1 MPSPVVSSRRPQ
13 APPRVLVVEDQDD
26 VRLMLVTVLQ
36 MEGYRVDEA
45 ANALQGLDCLKAHR
59 YDLVLTDYAMPGGTG
74 TWMLQQAARDGRFD
88 HTPALVVTAHP
99 ELVRPSTG
107 FTVVGKPIDL
117 DRFLEQVRRILN
129 MSDQPSPASPVPP
142 VSPAGAAKIEL
153 ILYVSPSSPASMQ
166 AQGNMERVL
175 AGFNRADVAYSVCDL
190 QRNVESADQDRVV
203 FTPTLVKRHPVPRM
217 WIIGDLRDGDIVA
230 DLLRASGVSS
240 QT

>member
-1 MPSPVVSSRRPQ
+1 
-13 APPRVLVVEDQDD
+13 VEDQDD

-45 ANALQGLDCLKAHR
+45 ANALQGLDCLKVHR

-74 TWMLQQAARDGRFD
+74 TWMLQQSARDGRLNQ
-88 HTPALVVTAHP
+88 TAALVVTAHP

-117 DRFLEQVRRILN
+117 DRFLEQVRRILK
-129 MSDQPSPASPVPP
+129 MSDQPTQTAPEAPVAA
-142 VSPAGAAKIEL
+142 AGPAKIEL
-153 ILYVSPSSPASMQ
+153 VLYVSPASPASMQ

-175 AGFNRADVAYSVCDL
+175 DGFNRADVVYSVCDL
-190 QRNVESADQDRVV
+190 QQNAESADQDRVV
-203 FTPTLVKRHPVPRM
+203 FTPTLVKRYPVPRL

-230 DLLRASGVSS
+230 DLLRTSGVSP
-240 QT
+240 QK

>member
-1 MPSPVVSSRRPQ
+1 MPSPVVSPRRPQ

-45 ANALQGLDCLKAHR
+45 ATALQGLDCLKVHR

-74 TWMLQQAARDGRFD
+74 TWMLQQAARDGRLD
-88 HTPALVVTAHP
+88 QIPALVVTAHP

-117 DRFLEQVRRILN
+117 DRFLEQVRKILKT
-129 MSDQPSPASPVPP
+129 SDQPPEPAPQAPEAAAG
-142 VSPAGAAKIEL
+142 PAKLEL
-153 ILYVSPSSPASMQ
+153 VLYVSPASPASMQ

-175 AGFNRADVAYSVCDL
+175 DGFNRADVAYSVCDL
-190 QRNVESADQDRVV
+190 QRNAESADHDRVV
-203 FTPTLVKRHPVPRM
+203 FTPTLVKRYPVPRM
-217 WIIGDLRDGDIVA
+217 WIIGDLSDGDIVA
-230 DLLRASGVSS
+230 DLLRTSGVSP
-240 QT
+240 QK

>member
-1 MPSPVVSSRRPQ
+1 MPSPAVSPRRPQ
-13 APPRVLVVEDQDD
+13 GPPRVLVVEDQDD

-45 ANALQGLDCLKAHR
+45 ANALQGLDCLKVHR

-74 TWMLQQAARDGRFD
+74 TWMLQQAARDGRLD
-88 HTPALVVTAHP
+88 QAAALVVTAHP

-117 DRFLEQVRRILN
+117 DRFLEQVRRILK
-129 MSDQPSPASPVPP
+129 MSDQPTPPAPEAPEAA
-142 VSPAGAAKIEL
+142 AGPAKIEL
-153 ILYVSPSSPASMQ
+153 VLYVSPASPASMQ

-190 QRNVESADQDRVV
+190 QRNAESADQDRVV
-203 FTPTLVKRHPVPRM
+203 FTPTLVKRYPVPRM
-217 WIIGDLRDGDIVA
+217 WIVGDLRDGEIVA
-230 DLLRASGVSS
+230 DLLRTSGVSP